1 MSIKPITDDITKR
14 LLSAVKSRFGM
25 TEEEIW
31 KNSLILFAGSA
42 SNLKPGCNVEIV
54 DASRNSSVVIELDCF
69 TQIREANANAK
80 QESPPWLNA
89 SANWATILNKRN
101 LGLRAKPNKKAP
113 ALTIS

>member
-80 QESPPWLNA
+80 QESPTLA
-89 SANWATILNKRN
+89 ERLSK
-101 LGLRAKPNKKAP
+101 LGHHIKQAQSRLTSKAQ
-113 ALTIS
+113 